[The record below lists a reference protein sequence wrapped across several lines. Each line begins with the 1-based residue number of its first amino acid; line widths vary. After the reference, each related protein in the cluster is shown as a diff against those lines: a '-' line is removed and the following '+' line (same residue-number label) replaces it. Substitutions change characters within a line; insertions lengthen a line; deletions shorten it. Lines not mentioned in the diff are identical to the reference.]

1 MLHYAVNNSTR
12 GEEVRE
18 EFGEQEREYRNGNAE
33 EEGRDSPKT
42 EAVSE

>member
-1 MLHYAVNNSTR
+1 MLRYAGNCSQHS
-12 GEEVRE
+12 EEVRE

-33 EEGRDSPKT
+33 EKGRDSPKA